1 LDIKNFGFCV
11 ASPRH
16 FAACLLAIFGIAICV
31 CCCIPAHGQER
42 DKAVIVGTIT
52 DKTGAAILGAT
63 VTVRNVDTNAI
74 FIVRTNAEGFYTSPS
89 LQIGKYSVTAKKSG
103 FETAIESNIVLD
115 VGTRTKVDFPM
126 HPGSVDVQV
135 TVEATSPAL
144 NTTSGTLGYV
154 VDQRAIEDLPL
165 NGGNALALAAIMPG
179 VVNAFGATTSGFSDH
194 GVMLSAIR
202 LGGGAV
208 GAYANTLDGAGN
220 QITYLGEV
228 AINPQADSIAQFRL
242 YNGSTP
248 AQFGFTS
255 GGAIDMATRA
265 GTNKIHGTLYE
276 FFRNDAV
283 DAQNFFASSLVH
295 KPELRYNRFGG
306 SISGPIR
313 RDKMFLFANAE
324 RYQMVS
330 TNPNY
335 LTVPTALEREGDF
348 SQSGIITTP
357 SSSYPTGCKPVTIID
372 PSTAIPFP
380 GDAIPMPRLDTTAL
394 AIQSAFYPLPN
405 NSSGLFSACS
415 HANNYVS
422 TSRTYTS
429 QQLIMGRFDYQATTK
444 DGFFLRYGYYHFLT
458 DANSGL
464 PDYRATGRTDDPTN
478 QGVTFGY
485 TRVLSSSFVNDLR
498 ISALRS
504 KYTFLAGSH
513 DQNIAASFGIGGT
526 SIPLTMP
533 TIFNGVAAF
542 TTIYG
547 YRSATQFQVVDTVT
561 KQLGTQAL
569 TFGVDLRFNQ
579 ALNNQNNQGSGS
591 FNFDQTTTGN
601 PNVIC
606 TGTAVPAPCTGA
618 LYASY
623 LLGTVA
629 SGSLIVVTPATF
641 RSSSASAYIQD
652 DWRATENLTFNV
664 GLRYDY
670 QQQPYELRSRV
681 SNFDITRTD
690 PVNGFKGANVYAG
703 AGGYGK
709 TFNQENYADYS
720 PRFGFAWT
728 IPHSTSTILRGGYSI
743 YYSSTA
749 NISFT
754 NNPST
759 SATTNY
765 NATLNNGV
773 ALTLKGGFPYAPSVP
788 NSSASRT
795 PDFGVGNGT
804 VDYNEPD
811 QRTPMSQVF
820 TLSISKSLP
829 SKFVLDVSYLG
840 NKGIHFVEPNY
851 NMNQLDPKYYH
862 LGNENGVD
870 TLQSTTPN
878 PYFGLVPSNS
888 SANGTAVITYFNLL
902 KPYPYYGSV
911 ADYQP
916 RNGRYFGNYMYV
928 SLQRRM
934 TNGTQ
939 VIGAYTLG
947 KLVSDPIYVPLN
959 QSGGISTGFN
969 SVFQNNYDRGI
980 EHSIDALDVT
990 HRMTLSVLSR
1000 LPVGH
1005 GQKFLNNPGW
1015 KSAVLSN
1022 IDLNT
1027 IITLQG
1033 GTPLA
1038 IVGANNYVASR
1049 PSFSG
1054 INPKSN
1060 CNTSNGVTPF
1070 HTHQC
1075 WFNPDAF
1082 INPVNYT
1089 FGNVPRTLSNL
1100 RGPGAVNVDA
1110 SMLKIFRIVG
1120 RYDLQFRLE
1129 GFNIFNHPNFNNPTT
1144 QFTGIQ
1150 NTIGNTNTA
1159 NTNANFG
1166 VITSAQSA
1174 RVFQAGLKF
1183 MF

>member
-1 LDIKNFGFCV
+1 LYIKNFGFCG
-11 ASPRH
+11 ASPRRL
-16 FAACLLAIFGIAICV
+16 AACLLAIFGITLCA
-31 CCCIPAHGQER
+31 CCIPSYGQER
-42 DKAVIVGTIT
+42 DKALIVGTIT
-52 DKTGAAILGAT
+52 DSSGAAIVGAI
-63 VTVRNVDTNAI
+63 VTVRDVDTNAT
-74 FIVRTNAEGFYTSPS
+74 FTVKTNAEGFYTSPS
-89 LQIGKYSVTAKKSG
+89 LQIGKYNVTVKKSG
-103 FETAIESNIVLD
+103 FETASESNIVLD
-115 VGTRTKVDFPM
+115 VGTRTQVDLPM
-126 HPGSVDVQV
+126 HPGSIDVQV
-135 TVEATSPAL
+135 TVEASSPAL

-179 VVNAFGATTSGFSDH
+179 VVNAFGATTSGFSDR
-194 GVMLSAIR
+194 GAMLSAIR
-202 LGGGAV
+202 LGGGPV
-208 GAYANTLDGAGN
+208 GAYANTLDGASN

-265 GTNKIHGTLYE
+265 GTNQIHGTLYE

-283 DAQNFFASSLVH
+283 DAQNFFASPLVH

-313 RDKMFLFANAE
+313 RDKMFLFANSE
-324 RYQMVS
+324 RYQLVA

-335 LTVPTALEREGDF
+335 LTVPTPLERTGDF
-348 SQSGIITTP
+348 SQSGIVTTP
-357 SSSYPTGCKPVTIID
+357 SSTYPTGCKPVTLIN
-372 PSTAIPFP
+372 PSNNTPFP
-380 GDAIPMPRLDTTAL
+380 NDAIPTQSLDTTAL
-394 AIQSAFYPLPN
+394 AIQTAFYPLPN
-405 NSSGLFSACS
+405 NSSGLFSTCS

-422 TSRTYTS
+422 TARTYIS
-429 QQLIMGRFDYQATTK
+429 QQLTMGRIDYQATPK
-444 DGFFLRYGYYHFLT
+444 NGFFLRYGYYHFLT

-464 PDYRATGRTDDPTN
+464 PDYRATGRTDNPTN
-478 QGVTFGY
+478 QAVTFGY
-485 TRVLSSSFVNDLR
+485 TRVLSPSFLNDLR
-498 ISALRS
+498 ISGLRA
-504 KYTFLAGSH
+504 KFTFLAGSH
-513 DQNIAASFGIGGT
+513 DQNIAASFGIGGA

-542 TTIYG
+542 QTIYG
-547 YRSATQFQVVDTVT
+547 YRSATQFQVVDTAT

-591 FNFDQTTTGN
+591 FNFDATTTGN
-601 PNVIC
+601 PNVAC
-606 TGTAVPAPCTGA
+606 NNALPVAPCTGA

-629 SGSLIVVTPATF
+629 SGTLTIVTPATF

-652 DWRATENLTFNV
+652 DWRATKNLTLNI

-670 QQQPYELRSRV
+670 QQQPYELRNHV

-703 AGGYGK
+703 AGGYGR
-709 TFNQENYADYS
+709 TFNRESYTDFS
-720 PRFGFAWT
+720 PRFGFAWG
-728 IPHSTSTILRGGYSI
+728 IPHEASTILRGGYSI

-754 NNPST
+754 NNPSA

-773 ALTLKGGFPYAPSVP
+773 ALTLKGGFPYAATVP
-788 NSSASRT
+788 NSNNS
-795 PDFGVGNGT
+795 PDFGIGNGT

-811 QRTPMSQVF
+811 QKTPMSQVF
-820 TLSISKSLP
+820 TLSISKPLP

-840 NKGIHFVEPNY
+840 NKGVHFVEPNY
-851 NMNQLDPKYYH
+851 NMNQLDPKYYY
-862 LGNENGVD
+862 LGNQNGVD
-870 TLQSTTPN
+870 NLQATDPAN
-878 PYFGLVPSNS
+878 PYFGRIPANS
-888 SANGTAVITYFNLL
+888 SANGASIITYFNLY
-902 KPYPYYGSV
+902 KPYPYYANV

-934 TNGTQ
+934 ANGTQ

-947 KLVSDPIYVPLN
+947 KLISDPIYVPIN

-969 SVFQNNYDRGI
+969 TVFQNNYNRGI

-990 HRMTLSVLSR
+990 HRMTLSVLSL

-1015 KSAVLSN
+1015 ESAVFSSIN
-1022 IDLNT
+1022 LNT

-1038 IVGANNYVASR
+1038 MTGANNYIASR

-1100 RGPGAVNVDA
+1100 RGPGAVNIDA
-1110 SMLKIFRIVG
+1110 SMLKTFRVVEK
-1120 RYDLQFRLE
+1120 YDFQFRLE
-1129 GFNIFNHPNFNNPTT
+1129 GFNIFNHPNFNNPNTA
-1144 QFTGIQ
+1144 FTAIQ
-1150 NTIGNTNTA
+1150 NTIKNTNTA
-1159 NTNANFG
+1159 DTNANFG

-1183 MF
+1183 IF